1 MNAMPVDLLVNLF
14 MLLALLGA
22 LVLWWALNRGG
33 YRGRIAER
41 VRQVGVN
48 AARGADSSSEDTPG
62 KGFAIAS
69 RFMAPL
75 IRFGERMP
83 LFTSEQR
90 LKLAQDLV
98 KAGFRGSSAV
108 PTLIAAKFVSGL
120 VWAALVVLYVADLFA
135 LGHVLPIRM
144 LMMFAAFMFGMI
156 VPEYALDIYSRRRRK
171 QILAYF
177 PDALDLFVICTNAGN
192 SLGVG
197 LRRVAQEMALI
208 CPALASEFALT
219 ADELH
224 LSGDGARALQ
234 AMADRVDV
242 APVRALISTLIQS
255 MRYGTPIS
263 QALRTLSRIE
273 RTAHIVRIEE
283 TAAKLAP
290 KMVVPMML
298 FILPAVIA
306 ISAGPAIMQ
315 LATSLKHL
323 T

>member
-1 MNAMPVDLLVNLF
+1 MSTMRIDLLINLL
-14 MLLALLGA
+14 MLLMLLGA
-22 LVLWWALNRGG
+22 LVLWWAYHRGG

-41 VRQVGVN
+41 VREAGVN
-48 AARGADSSSEDTPG
+48 AERAVASSSKDTSMNR
-62 KGFAIAS
+62 FAFA
-69 RFMAPL
+69 RHVMEPL
-75 IRFGERMP
+75 TRFGERMP
-83 LFTSEQR
+83 LFTSDQR

-98 KAGFRGSSAV
+98 KAGFRGPGAA
-108 PTLIAAKFVSGL
+108 PTLIALKFVSGVL
-120 VWAALVVLYVADLFA
+120 WAALVVLWVADLFA
-135 LGHVLPIRM
+135 IGHVLAIRLLLM
-144 LMMFAAFMFGMI
+144 LAAFVFGMI
-156 VPEYALDIYSRRRRK
+156 VPEYALDIYARRRRK

-208 CPALASEFALT
+208 CPALASELALT

-234 AMADRVDV
+234 GMADRVDV
-242 APVRALISTLIQS
+242 PPVRALISTLTQS

-298 FILPAVIA
+298 FILPAVVA
-306 ISAGPAIMQ
+306 ISAGPAVMQ
-315 LATSLKHL
+315 LVASLKHM

>member
-1 MNAMPVDLLVNLF
+1 MSTMRVDLLINLL
-14 MLLALLGA
+14 MLLMLLGA
-22 LVLWWALNRGG
+22 LVLWWAFNRGG

-41 VRQVGVN
+41 VREASVN
-48 AARGADSSSEDTPG
+48 ATGAASLSKDTSINR
-62 KGFAIAS
+62 FAFV
-69 RFMAPL
+69 RRVMEPL

-83 LFTSEQR
+83 LFTSDQR
-90 LKLAQDLV
+90 LKLANDLV
-98 KAGFRGSSAV
+98 KAGFRGPAAV
-108 PTLIAAKFVSGL
+108 PTLIALKFVSGVL
-120 VWAALVVLYVADLFA
+120 WAALVVLWVADLFS
-135 LGHVLPIRM
+135 LGHVLAIRM
-144 LMMFAAFMFGMI
+144 LMMLAAFMFGMI
-156 VPEYALDIYSRRRRK
+156 VPEYALDFYARRRRK
-171 QILAYF
+171 KILAYF

-208 CPALASEFALT
+208 CPALASELALT

-234 AMADRVDV
+234 AMAERVDV
-242 APVRALISTLIQS
+242 PPVRALITTLTQS

-298 FILPAVIA
+298 FILPAVVA

-315 LATSLKHL
+315 LAASLKHM

>member
-1 MNAMPVDLLVNLF
+1 MSTLRIELLVKLL
-14 MLLALLGA
+14 MLLVLVGA

-33 YRGRIAER
+33 YRGQIAER

-48 AARGADSSSEDTPG
+48 ASTGAVSSREDAPKQG
-62 KGFAIAS
+62 RDFL
-69 RFMAPL
+69 RRVLAPL

-83 LFTSEQR
+83 LFTPDQR
-90 LKLAQDLV
+90 LQLARDLD
-98 KAGFRGSSAV
+98 KAGLRGPNAV
-108 PTLIAAKFVSGL
+108 PVLIAVKFVSGMI
-120 VWAALVVLYVADLFA
+120 WAALIVLWVADLFP
-135 LGHVLPIRM
+135 LGHVWPIRM
-144 LMMFAAFMFGMI
+144 MMMLAAFVFGMI
-156 VPEYALDIYSRRRRK
+156 VPEYALDFYSRRRQK
-171 QILAYF
+171 LILAYL

-208 CPALASEFALT
+208 CPPLAAELALT

-234 AMADRVDV
+234 AMAERVD
-242 APVRALISTLIQS
+242 APPVRALISTLTQS

-263 QALRTLSRIE
+263 HALRTLSRIE
-273 RTAHIVRIEE
+273 RTAHMVRIEE

-315 LATSLKHL
+315 LASSLKQMP
-323 T
+323 

>member
-1 MNAMPVDLLVNLF
+1 MSTMRIDLLVNLL
-14 MLLALLGA
+14 MLLMLLGA
-22 LVLWWALNRGG
+22 LVLWWAFNRGG

-41 VRQVGVN
+41 VRVVSVG
-48 AARGADSSSEDTPG
+48 AATGAASSSNDPS
-62 KGFAIAS
+62 KNGFLFVRRVMAS
-69 RFMAPL
+69 L
-75 IRFGERMP
+75 TRFGERMP
-83 LFTSEQR
+83 LFTSDQR
-90 LKLAQDLV
+90 LKLARDLV
-98 KAGFRGSSAV
+98 KAGFRGPGAV
-108 PTLIAAKFVSGL
+108 ATLIALKFVSGVL
-120 VWAALVVLYVADLFA
+120 WAALVVLWVADLFS
-135 LGHVLPIRM
+135 LGHVVAIRV
-144 LMMFAAFMFGMI
+144 LMMLAAFVFGMI
-156 VPEYALDIYSRRRRK
+156 VPEYALDIYARRRRK

-197 LRRVAQEMALI
+197 LRRVAQEMAVI
-208 CPALASEFALT
+208 CPALASELALT

-224 LSGDGARALQ
+224 LSGDSARALQ

-242 APVRALISTLIQS
+242 PPVRALISTLTQS

-298 FILPAVIA
+298 FILPAVVA

>member
-1 MNAMPVDLLVNLF
+1 LV
-14 MLLALLGA
+14 
-22 LVLWWALNRGG
+22 V
-33 YRGRIAER
+33 
-41 VRQVGVN
+41 
-48 AARGADSSSEDTPG
+48 AR
-62 KGFAIAS
+62 

-75 IRFGERMP
+75 LRFGERMP

-98 KAGFRGSSAV
+98 KAGFRGPTAV
-108 PTLIAAKFVSGL
+108 PALIAAKFVSGVL
-120 VWAALVVLYVADLFA
+120 WAALVVLWVADWFE
-135 LGHVLPIRM
+135 LGQVLPIRV
-144 LMMFAAFMFGMI
+144 LMMFAAFVFGMI
-156 VPEYALDIYSRRRRK
+156 VPEYVLDIYARRRRK
-171 QILAYF
+171 QMLAYF

-197 LRRVAQEMALI
+197 LRRVAQEMAII
-208 CPALASEFALT
+208 CPPLASEFALT

-234 AMADRVDV
+234 AMGDRVNV

-290 KMVVPMML
+290 KMVVPMMV
-298 FILPAVIA
+298 FILPAVTA

-315 LATSLKHL
+315 LANTLRHL